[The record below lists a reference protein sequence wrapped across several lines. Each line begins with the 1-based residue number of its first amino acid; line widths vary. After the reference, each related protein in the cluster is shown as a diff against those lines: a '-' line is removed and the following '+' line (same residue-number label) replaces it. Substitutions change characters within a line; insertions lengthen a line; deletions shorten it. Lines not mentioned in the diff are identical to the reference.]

1 MQGEF
6 AGIDFFWIKV
16 WATDAPRLSSGLG
29 ILIGGRFIISG
40 FYIVFGEQFLN
51 FSFRKKSCKRNFL
64 FASLVKTSAVFLKR
78 VLASA
83 LPFRQVIR
91 QTPVGLAPAE

>member
-51 FSFRKKSCKRNFL
+51 FSFRKKSCPEGSESIYYMLRL
-64 FASLVKTSAVFLKR
+64 LKF
-78 VLASA
+78 
-83 LPFRQVIR
+83 PNIR
-91 QTPVGLAPAE
+91 D